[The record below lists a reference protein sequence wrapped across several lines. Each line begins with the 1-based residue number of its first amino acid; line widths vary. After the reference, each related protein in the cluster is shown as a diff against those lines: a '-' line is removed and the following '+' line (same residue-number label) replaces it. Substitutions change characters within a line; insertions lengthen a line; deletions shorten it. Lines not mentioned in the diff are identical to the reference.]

1 MEQLRALLDWIV
13 SLLAPF
19 VAPDWAALIRLI
31 PIGVLLA
38 VAGFYAWVLLRYRGA
53 GRRRIG
59 MKMRT
64 AHPPAGIHLPGP
76 SLAPLLVS
84 AAAGAL
90 FFSVALGGIAL
101 AVSAT
106 LLVLALLAWGRE
118 AVREYDALDM
128 GHGEPNALLPATT
141 AISTTPPEGVHL
153 PPPSLLPLL
162 VSLSA
167 AILLFGV
174 AVSASLATLGALMT
188 VLALIGWLV
197 DARRE
202 YRATAEADAT
212 GHLVSPTPR
221 RAPIAAIALL
231 SLLFVVVGGA
241 QAGILPPKFG
251 EASPAASGDGG
262 SPQPSDGGASAAPS
276 GDCAGG
282 GALSSNPGPAS
293 DVTLQIAAEGVKFS
307 ADSLEGPADAP
318 FAIDFENRDA
328 GIPHNVAI
336 HVGAPN
342 CVGAELWQGAIF
354 PGVATQT
361 YEVPALAAGSYA
373 FVCTVHPNMVGLLT
387 IK

>member
-13 SLLAPF
+13 SLLAPL

-38 VAGFYAWVLLRYRGA
+38 VAGFYLWVLLRYRGA

-59 MKMRT
+59 VKMRAT
-64 AHPPAGIHLPGP
+64 HPPAGIHLPGP
-76 SLAPLLVS
+76 SISPLLIS

-90 FFSVALGGIAL
+90 FFSVALGGVAL

-118 AVREYDALDM
+118 AVREYDALDS
-128 GHGEPNALLPATT
+128 GHDESHALLPATT
-141 AISTTPPEGVHL
+141 AARSTPPEGVHL

-162 VSLSA
+162 ISLSA
-167 AILLFGV
+167 AILLFGL
-174 AVSASLATLGALMT
+174 AVSASIATLGALMT

-202 YRATAEADAT
+202 YRATAEADLS
-212 GHLVSPTPR
+212 GHLISPTPR
-221 RAPIAAIALL
+221 RAPVTVIAIL

-262 SPQPSDGGASAAPS
+262 SPAPSGAGSSATPS

-282 GALSSNPGPAS
+282 GALSSNAGAPSG
-293 DVTLQIAAEGVKFS
+293 VTLQVAAEGVKFTV
-307 ADSLEGPADAP
+307 ASLEAPADAP
-318 FAIDFENRDA
+318 FSISFENLDA

-361 YEVPALAAGSYA
+361 YEVPALSAGSYA
-373 FVCTVHPNMVGLLT
+373 FICTVHPNMVGLLT
-387 IK
+387 VK